1 MLMTSE
7 KLLTKKLESEPDKL
21 LCKEEVHHLNME
33 EVTGSHQKQVLLKE
47 MMKKHHHHGT
57 QQNQEKFLINTSQL
71 QLLL

>member
-1 MLMTSE
+1 MTSE
-7 KLLTKKLESEPDKL
+7 KLSTKKLESEPGKL
-21 LCKEEVHHLNME
+21 QCKEEVHHLNME

-57 QQNQEKFLINTSQL
+57 QQNQEKFLMLMSNQ

>member
-7 KLLTKKLESEPDKL
+7 KLLTKKLESEQDKL
-21 LCKEEVHHLNME
+21 RCKEEAHHLNME

-57 QQNQEKFLINTSQL
+57 QQNQEKFLMLMSKQ